1 LAHLINLK
9 TFTDTR
15 GSLTVI
21 ERVIPFEI
29 KRIFY
34 VNDPDQFSND
44 GYQNKSNTQA
54 VICLKGSCSI
64 VSHTGSGE
72 QHFVLNAA
80 SQCLVLDPGDRHRM
94 QECADGPILMVLSSE
109 AFEPEVQLHAQPF
122 EFEAS
127 LV

>member
-34 VNDPDQFSND
+34 VNGRDHFQ
-44 GYQNKSNTQA
+44 GGQRMKQA
-54 VICLKGSCSI
+54 VICLKGSCLI
-64 VSHTGSGE
+64 TNHTGTEE
-72 QHFVLNAA
+72 QHFVLNTAD
-80 SQCLVLDPGDRHRM
+80 QCLLLTPEDRHEM
-94 QECADGPILMVLSSE
+94 LEITDESILMVLASE
-109 AFEPEVQLHAQPF
+109 PF
-122 EFEAS
+122 EHETLVTGPVQYELS
-127 LV
+127 LS